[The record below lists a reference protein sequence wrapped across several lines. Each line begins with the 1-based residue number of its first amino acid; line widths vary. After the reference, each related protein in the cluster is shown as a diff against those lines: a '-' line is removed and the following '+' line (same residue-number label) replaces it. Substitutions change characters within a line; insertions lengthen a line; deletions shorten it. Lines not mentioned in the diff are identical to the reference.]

1 LSFFKFNARAIREA
15 HGPLL
20 AGYPPPL
27 RRVFF
32 WYDNLSDFQRVQ
44 YAVIAMLFLIA
55 CGGYLLGLGSTIVLA
70 RVEAEQAAAL
80 ADAPLPTLEP
90 TATEVP
96 APVLATLAPTF
107 TPAPSATPL
116 PPTPRASA
124 TPFNAPVIAEP
135 PAAPRQLPAAPVNVA
150 PVAPRATAT
159 VAKPRNLETSKPE
172 APAASLLTPTPG
184 LVRTVRTTVPTAVR
198 QLATAA
204 PTSEIRRGSTPLPTL
219 AVPETPQIART
230 SAPASGPTR
239 AAAVTAQPTSPP
251 AQPTAV
257 KTPPTH

>member
-1 LSFFKFNARAIREA
+1 LSFFKFNARAIREP
-15 HGPLL
+15 HGPPL
-20 AGYPPPL
+20 AAYPPLL

-32 WYDNLSDFQRVQ
+32 WYDSLTDWQRVQ

-90 TATEVP
+90 TPTDVP
-96 APVLATLAPTF
+96 APVLPTPAPTS
-107 TPAPSATPL
+107 TLAPSATPP
-116 PPTPRASA
+116 PPTPRPSA

-135 PAAPRQLPAAPVNVA
+135 PAAPRQLPAAPAVVV

-159 VAKPRNLETSKPE
+159 VAKPRNLETTKPE

-204 PTSEIRRGSTPLPTL
+204 PTSQIRRGVAPLPTL
-219 AVPETPQIART
+219 AVPETPQTVRT

-239 AAAVTAQPTSPP
+239 AVVSTAQSIPPPGQPTS
-251 AQPTAV
+251 V
-257 KTPPTH
+257 KTPPAH